1 MRAARRS
8 TMGALVAA
16 LALVPACTGGSSS
29 PSPPPPTTAASAT
42 VSPSQ
47 SPSPSPS
54 SSPVPVP
61 PSGHFSPIGEADFQ
75 FTPAQ
80 VVIGTDQGL
89 RIHNAGPSLH
99 NLTVTGSQIDLDTP
113 PGQTSRTEPISG
125 ALQPGTYPF
134 FCKYHRARGM
144 VGVLIVV
151 QS

>member
-1 MRAARRS
+1 MRAARLS
-8 TMGALVAA
+8 TVGALVAA

-29 PSPPPPTTAASAT
+29 PSPTPPITAASTSAG
-42 VSPSQ
+42 PSA
-47 SPSPSPS
+47 SPSPSVSPS
-54 SSPVPVP
+54 SSPVP
-61 PSGHFSPIGEADFQ
+61 PSGHFSPVGEADFQ

-99 NLTVTGSQIDLDTP
+99 NMTVTGSQIDLDTP

-125 ALQPGTYPF
+125 ALAPGTYPF